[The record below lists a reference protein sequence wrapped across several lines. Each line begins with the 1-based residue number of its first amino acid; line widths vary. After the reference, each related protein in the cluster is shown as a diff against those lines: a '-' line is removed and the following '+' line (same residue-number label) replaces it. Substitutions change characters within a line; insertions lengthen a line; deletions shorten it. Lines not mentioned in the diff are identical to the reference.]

1 MRGHREEKGPLKGVR
16 GVQARPAAAHRELS
30 IAGVPTQLHTLFI
43 LNMNINEGL
52 LKYNHSSPRMQQ
64 PPGQSVSPHRL
75 HARVLVLPQTC
86 LVLSA
91 KNQLAAHCPPL
102 GSPTNL
108 CLCCAC
114 VSVCVCVCPSVS
126 ASQSMQASVHCLL
139 PVSLRC
145 LPPCLS
151 VCTRTVNP
159 RMPFSLYPSI
169 ESCAIT
175 GVM

>member
-30 IAGVPTQLHTLFI
+30 IAGVPTQLHTLFF

-114 VSVCVCVCPSVS
+114 VSVCACVFVPLCLHLKACSHWCIVC
-126 ASQSMQASVHCLL
+126 CLCHL
-139 PVSLRC
+139 GVSLLAC
-145 LPPCLS
+145 QS
-151 VCTRTVNP
+151 AHVQ
-159 RMPFSLYPSI
+159 
-169 ESCAIT
+169 
-175 GVM
+175 